1 MTVGSCRAVFQL
13 NGITA
18 GDQPAGAR
26 SFVLNLGDGETTGI
40 QEVIGVNEVGEVSDD
55 SWYSLDGRRLSGRPT
70 AKGLYIVNGKKMFIK

>member
-1 MTVGSCRAVFQL
+1 VFRL

-18 GDQPAGAR
+18 GDLPQQPR
-26 SFVLNLGDGETTGI
+26 HFVLNFGDDETTGI

-70 AKGLYIVNGKKMFIK
+70 AKGLYIVNGKKIIIK